1 MSSWTSG
8 YVAEIGYTYG
18 FYGELTPAVLAFA
31 ALARDRQAPDVQ
43 ERLAYCEL
51 GCGQGFTTNLLAAAN
66 PRIDFHATDF
76 NPSHIVGARALA
88 AAAGTTNVHFH
99 DRSFADF
106 IDEPGLPPFDIIV
119 LHGIYSW
126 ISPENRRCIVA
137 FIARHLKAG
146 GMVYISYNALPGWA
160 AAIPLRRL
168 FFDQAE
174 AGTGPILGRVDEALR
189 FAEQLQALDARYF
202 TANPAMKDR
211 LGLIKGQSRTYLA
224 HEYFNRD
231 WTPFFHADVVADLAD
246 ARLTWIGTAEL
257 LDHVDAFSL
266 TPDQQAMLST
276 LGDPIRRE
284 GVRDYLINRQFR
296 RDLFIRGPV
305 DLPPAAAAEQWRD
318 LRLVLMLQR
327 AEVPASVT
335 CLMGNATLQPEVFG
349 PILAGLERG
358 PVTVGD
364 LMRDPLVADLGWA
377 RLRQAVIV
385 LIGAGHVQPCLPA
398 AGDAVRSQSTRAF
411 NLAVCRQARISD
423 SFGHLASPVTGGAIP
438 VNRILQL
445 LLLGI
450 WEGRSDPVGFAW
462 DALRHSGQRLIQSGT
477 VMTTEADNIAELAT
491 QYESYERKYHR
502 IFTDLGIV

>member
-8 YVAEIGYTYG
+8 YIAEIGYTFG

-31 ALARDRQAPDVQ
+31 ALARGQQAPEVQ
-43 ERLAYCEL
+43 GPLAYCEL
-51 GCGQGFTTNLLAAAN
+51 GCGQGFTTNLLAAVN
-66 PRIDFHATDF
+66 PQIEFHATDF
-76 NPSHIVGARALA
+76 NPSHIVRARALA
-88 AAAGTTNVHFH
+88 AAAGTRNVHFH

-106 IDEPGLPPFDIIV
+106 IHEPGLPAFDIIV

-146 GMVYISYNALPGWA
+146 GLVYISYNALPGWA

-174 AGTGPILGRVDEALR
+174 AGTGPILARVEEAVR
-189 FAEQLQALDARYF
+189 FAEQIQALDARYF
-202 TANPAMKDR
+202 TANPAIKGR

-224 HEYFNRD
+224 HEFFSQH
-231 WTPFFHADVVADLAD
+231 WTPFFHADVVADLSD

-266 TPDQQAMLST
+266 TADQQAMLST
-276 LGDPIRRE
+276 LGDPMRRE
-284 GVRDYLINRQFR
+284 AIRDYIINRQFR
-296 RDLFIRGPV
+296 RDVFIRGPV
-305 DLPPAAAAEQWRD
+305 ELPPATAVEHWLD
-318 LRLVLMLQR
+318 LRLVLMRQR
-327 AEVPASVT
+327 ADVPASVT
-335 CLMGNATLQPEVFG
+335 CLLGNANLQPEVFG
-349 PILAGLERG
+349 PILAGLEQG
-358 PVTVGD
+358 PVTVAE

-385 LIGAGHVQPCLPA
+385 LVGAGYVQPCLPA
-398 AGDAVRSQSTRAF
+398 AGEAERSRSARAF

-423 SFGHLASPVTGGAIP
+423 DLGYLASPVTGGGIA

-462 DALRHSGQRLIQSGT
+462 GALRDNGQRLTQNGT
-477 VMTTEADNIAELAT
+477 VLTTEAGNIAELAT
-491 QYESYERKYHR
+491 HYDAYETQYRR
-502 IFTDLGIV
+502 TFADLGIV